1 MDRLYRSDYPTR
13 ILRELAKDV
22 DYDRFF
28 DIGVRL
34 GFGSEEPQTLGNEYT
49 PDDCQ
54 ASVELLSRWRINP
67 IPETATKETLQ
78 RIIDDTSSGGPDG
91 LDEQPI
97 GNDFHQ
103 LCVTFHD
110 LKTTNKKDR

>member
-1 MDRLYRSDYPTR
+1 MDRLYRSGLSDED
-13 ILRELAKDV
+13 IRELAKDV
-22 DYDRFF
+22 DHDRFF

-34 GFGSEEPQTLGNEYT
+34 GFGSEELQTLGNEYA
-49 PDDCQ
+49 PDVYR

-91 LDEQPI
+91 LEEQPK
-97 GNDFHQ
+97 GNNFHQ
-103 LCVTFHD
+103 FCVTFH
-110 LKTTNKKDR
+110 LYKKKR